1 METTFDYLVVGAGSA
16 GCALAGRLADSGNDT
31 IALLETGAHDHH
43 VLVRTPAGCAAM
55 LPRAGTRNYGYV
67 TAPQAELGGRRG
79 YQPRGRGLGGSS
91 SINAM
96 IYMRGRP
103 ADYDGWAAAGCD
115 GWSWDDVL
123 PYFRRAECNERV
135 AGHDDD
141 PLHGG
146 TGPLHVSDLRS
157 PNPFGQHFIDAAQ
170 HAGIVRNDDFNG
182 EEQEGVGW
190 YQVTQHNGERWNAA
204 RAYLH
209 GGNARDRNCNGG
221 RGHLH
226 VMTGTQVLR
235 ILFEKR
241 RAVGVVAWRDGQE
254 VVLRARREVIV
265 SAGAFGSPQLLMAS
279 GVGPAAH
286 LREHGVNVVHDL
298 AGVGGNLQDHLDIIL
313 HKRVPAS
320 DLFGISLGG
329 ARRMVAEF
337 LRYRRDRSGM
347 MTSNFAEA
355 GAFVRSR
362 QDLAEPDLQLH
373 FVVGMADNHMRRI
386 NLGHGYSCHVC
397 VLRPASRGEVRLASA
412 DMRHAPRI
420 DPRYLSDPQDMEAM
434 LEGLRIVRRIF
445 MQAPLAVFG
454 GRELYSETL
463 RLDGSDDDAARD
475 LIRRH
480 ADTIYHPVG
489 TCRMGMDALAVV
501 DPQLRVRGVEGLR
514 VVDASIMPTL
524 VGGNTNAPAI
534 MIGERAHDLIRYA
547 PHVTLRIR
555 EAAVAD

>member
-55 LPRAGTRNYGYV
+55 LPRAGARNYGYQTV
-67 TAPQAELGGRRG
+67 PQPGLGGRRG

-103 ADYDGWAAAGCD
+103 SDYDGWAAHGCD

-146 TGPLHVSDLRS
+146 TGPQHVCDPRT
-157 PNPFGQHFIDAAQ
+157 PNPFGQYFIEAAQ
-170 HAGIVRNDDFNG
+170 RAGIVRNDDFNG
-182 EEQEGVGW
+182 DEQEGVGW
-190 YQVTQHNGERWNAA
+190 YQVTQHSGERWNAA

-209 GGNARDRNCNGG
+209 GGNARDRRSNGG
-221 RGHLH
+221 RNHLH

-241 RAVGVVAWRDGQE
+241 RAVGVLAWRDGRE
-254 VVLRARREVIV
+254 IVLRARREVIV
-265 SAGAFGSPQLLMAS
+265 SAGTFGSPQLLMVS
-279 GVGPAAH
+279 GVGPADH
-286 LREHGVNVVHDL
+286 LRAHGITVVHDL
-298 AGVGGNLQDHLDIIL
+298 PGVGGNLQDHLDIVL
-313 HKRVPAS
+313 HKRVA
-320 DLFGISLGG
+320 DAGLFGLSLSG
-329 ARRMVAEF
+329 AWRLLGEY
-337 LRYRRDRSGM
+337 LRYRRDRTGM
-347 MTSNFAEA
+347 LASNFAEA

-362 QDLAEPDLQLH
+362 AELAEPDLQLH
-373 FVVGMADNHMRRI
+373 FVVGMADDHMRRI
-386 NLGHGYSCHVC
+386 HFGHGYSCHVC
-397 VLRPASRGEVRLASA
+397 VLRPRSRGEVRLASA
-412 DMRHAPRI
+412 DMRAAPQI
-420 DPRYLSDPQDMEAM
+420 DPRFLSDPRDLDDMLA
-434 LEGLRIVRRIF
+434 GLRIVRAILA
-445 MQAPLAVFG
+445 QTPLATFG
-454 GRELYSETL
+454 GRELYSNGL
-463 RLDGSDDDAARD
+463 RLDGSDDDAARA
-475 LIRRH
+475 LIRAH
-480 ADTIYHPVG
+480 ADSIYHPVG

-524 VGGNTNAPAI
+524 IGGNTNAPAI

-555 EAAVAD
+555 ETVAAE